1 MNEIN
6 KLAEKIKNSKN
17 IVVFTGA
24 GISTESGIPDFRS
37 PKTGLWNKYSDLDF
51 ITIDGFK
58 RNPDKFYDFAL
69 ETFDII
75 FKANPN
81 DAHYFIANLEKK
93 GKVKA
98 VITQNIDGLHQKAGS
113 KNVLQLHGDLTKSIC
128 LSCNVQFSTRRMFE
142 IAKKLKAAPKCPQ
155 CGGIIK
161 PNVVFFGESL
171 PADILEESITYSKN
185 CDLFIVMGSSLVVMP
200 AALLPGY
207 AKEAGATVVILN
219 KTPTPY
225 DSLADI
231 VINDTLSKIV
241 KELEEVMD
249 G

>member
-1 MNEIN
+1 MSKIN
-6 KLAEKIKNSKN
+6 KLAEKIVNSKN
-17 IVVFTGA
+17 IVFFTGA

-37 PKTGLWNKYSDLDF
+37 PTTGLWNKYSDLDF

-58 RNPDKFYDFAL
+58 RNPKKFYDFAL
-69 ETFDII
+69 ETFDTI
-75 FKANPN
+75 FNAKPN
-81 DAHYFIANLEKK
+81 DAHYFISELEIK

-98 VITQNIDGLHQKAGS
+98 IITQNIDGLHQKAGS

-128 LSCNVQFSTRRMFE
+128 LNCNVQYSTRRIFE
-142 IAKKLKAAPKCPQ
+142 IAKKLKTAPTCLQ

-171 PADILEESITYSKN
+171 PEDILEESVTYSKN

-207 AKEAGATVVILN
+207 AKEAGATVAIIN
-219 KTPTPY
+219 KTSTPY

-231 VINDTLSKIV
+231 VINDTLSKTV
-241 KELEEVMD
+241 NKLEEVIN